1 MAEEQKHIDKIIFW
15 HIGDSSF
22 VQHISLC
29 YIIFLTVSSKY
40 SFYMERN
47 FFDIIA
53 LIKTKI
59 YHKTNI
65 ISIVT
70 TKLKNLRL
78 LKISSKASM
87 FSVH

>member
-1 MAEEQKHIDKIIFW
+1 
-15 HIGDSSF
+15 
-22 VQHISLC
+22 
-29 YIIFLTVSSKY
+29 
-40 SFYMERN
+40 MERN

-53 LIKTKI
+53 LITTKI
-59 YHKTNI
+59 YHKTNV